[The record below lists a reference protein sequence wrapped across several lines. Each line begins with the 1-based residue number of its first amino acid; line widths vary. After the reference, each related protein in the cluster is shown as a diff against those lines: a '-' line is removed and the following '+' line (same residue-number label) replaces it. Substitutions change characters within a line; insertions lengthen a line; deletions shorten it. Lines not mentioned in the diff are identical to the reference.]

1 MAKGFTSTLTSQQKT
16 IGVSNPTDLL
26 NVSFLNH
33 FETLT
38 DPRIERSKE
47 HLLMDIVA
55 IAILAVISGADGW
68 GAIELYGKTKYEWLK
83 GFLELPN
90 GIPSHDTFSRVF
102 ARIEPKQ
109 FQECFLS
116 WVNSITKKLELEV
129 IAIDGKTMK
138 QSYDRKQSQK
148 PLHIVSAWSASHQLV
163 LGQKKVNNKSNEVTA
178 IPALLELLEIEKS
191 IITIDAMG
199 CQKEIA
205 ALIIKKKGDYLL
217 ALKGNQKLLHK
228 DVKDWFELARK
239 EEFASREHSY
249 YQQIEGGHH
258 RVEKRQIWTVAVSE
272 LPSLHNQSL
281 WTGLKTV
288 VMVVSERRL
297 WNKTTTEVRFYLS
310 SLVSNAEKISQ
321 AIRSH
326 WGIENSLHWTLD
338 VTFSEDKSRIR
349 KDHSPE
355 DFALLRRLAVN
366 LLKQEKGFKGSLKMK
381 RYLAG
386 MDNNYLVQILDS
398 AS

>member
-47 HLLMDIVA
+47 HLLIDIVA

-68 GAIELYGKTKYEWLK
+68 GAIELYGKAKYEWLR
-83 GFLELPN
+83 GFLKLPN

-102 ARIEPKQ
+102 ARLEPKQ

-138 QSYDRKQSQK
+138 QSYDRNQSQK

-163 LGQKKVNNKSNEVTA
+163 LGQKKVNKKSNEVTA
-178 IPALLELLEIEKS
+178 IPALLELLEIEES

-228 DVKDWFELARK
+228 DVKNWFELARK
-239 EEFASREHSY
+239 EKFAGREHSY
-249 YQQIEGGHH
+249 YQQIEAGHH

-272 LPSLHNQSL
+272 LLPLHNQSL
-281 WTGLKTV
+281 WAGLKTV

-310 SLVSNAEKISQ
+310 SLASNAEKISQ

-355 DFALLRRLAVN
+355 NFALLRRLAVN

-386 MDNNYLVQILDS
+386 MDNNYLVKILDS

>member
-33 FETLT
+33 FEALT

-47 HLLMDIVA
+47 HLLIDIVA

-68 GAIELYGKTKYEWLK
+68 GAIELYGKAKYEWLK
-83 GFLELPN
+83 SFLELPN

-138 QSYDRKQSQK
+138 QSYDRNQSQK

-163 LGQKKVNNKSNEVTA
+163 LGQKKVTKKSNEVTA

-191 IITIDAMG
+191 IITIDALG

-217 ALKGNQKLLHK
+217 ALKGNQKLIHK
-228 DVKDWFELARK
+228 DVKNWFDLAQK
-239 EEFASREHSY
+239 EEFAGREHSY

-258 RVEKRQIWTVAVSE
+258 RVEKRQIWTVTVSE
-272 LPSLHNQSL
+272 LPPLHNQSL

-310 SLVSNAEKISQ
+310 SLASNAEKIAQ

-355 DFALLRRLAVN
+355 NFALLRRLAIN
-366 LLKQEKGFKGSLKMK
+366 LLKQEKEFKGSLKMK

>member
-1 MAKGFTSTLTSQQKT
+1 
-16 IGVSNPTDLL
+16 
-26 NVSFLNH
+26 
-33 FETLT
+33 
-38 DPRIERSKE
+38 
-47 HLLMDIVA
+47 
-55 IAILAVISGADGW
+55 
-68 GAIELYGKTKYEWLK
+68 
-83 GFLELPN
+83 
-90 GIPSHDTFSRVF
+90 
-102 ARIEPKQ
+102 
-109 FQECFLS
+109 
-116 WVNSITKKLELEV
+116 
-129 IAIDGKTMK
+129 
-138 QSYDRKQSQK
+138 
-148 PLHIVSAWSASHQLV
+148 SHQLV

-178 IPALLELLEIEKS
+178 IPALLELLEIEES

-217 ALKGNQKLLHK
+217 ALKGNPKLLHK
-228 DVKDWFELARK
+228 DVKNWFELARK
-239 EEFASREHSY
+239 EEFAGREHSY
-249 YQQIEGGHH
+249 YQQIEAGHH

-272 LPSLHNQSL
+272 LLRLHNQSL
-281 WTGLKTV
+281 WAGLKTV

-310 SLVSNAEKISQ
+310 SLASNAEKISQ

-326 WGIENSLHWTLD
+326 WGIENSLQWTLD

-355 DFALLRRLAVN
+355 NFAFLRRLAVN
-366 LLKQEKGFKGSLKMK
+366 LLKQEKGLKGSLKMK

-386 MDNNYLVQILDS
+386 MDNNYLVKILDS

>member
-47 HLLMDIVA
+47 HLLIDIVA

-68 GAIELYGKTKYEWLK
+68 GAIELYGKAKYEWLR
-83 GFLELPN
+83 GFLKLPN

-102 ARIEPKQ
+102 SRLEPKQ

-138 QSYDRKQSQK
+138 QSYDRNQSQK

-178 IPALLELLEIEKS
+178 IPALLELLEIEES

-228 DVKDWFELARK
+228 DVKNWFELARK
-239 EEFASREHSY
+239 EEFAGREHSY
-249 YQQIEGGHH
+249 YQQIEAGHH

-272 LPSLHNQSL
+272 LLPLHNQSL
-281 WTGLKTV
+281 WAGLKTV

-310 SLVSNAEKISQ
+310 SLASNAEKISQ

-355 DFALLRRLAVN
+355 NFALLRRLAVN

-386 MDNNYLVQILDS
+386 MDNNYLVKILDS

>member
-47 HLLMDIVA
+47 HLLIDIVA

-102 ARIEPKQ
+102 ARLEPKQ

-138 QSYDRKQSQK
+138 QSYDRNQNQK
-148 PLHIVSAWSASHQLV
+148 PLDIVSAWSSSHQLV
-163 LGQKKVNNKSNEVTA
+163 LGQKKVNKKSNEVTA
-178 IPALLELLEIEKS
+178 IPALLEMLEIAGS
-191 IITIDAMG
+191 IITIDALG

-239 EEFASREHSY
+239 EKFAGREHSY

-310 SLVSNAEKISQ
+310 SLASNAEKISQ

-326 WGIENSLHWTLD
+326 WGIENSLHWTLN

-355 DFALLRRLAVN
+355 NFALVRRLAVN

-386 MDNNYLVQILDS
+386 MDNNYLVQILNS